1 MAHFR
6 SLAICLAA
14 GLTLAGPVR
23 AAETPPVEFA
33 SLLKCASGMGFY
45 SALTRSVPAQATAED
60 RALLTRV
67 TMVEDVL
74 KGRTDALAA
83 QIGSAE
89 ADAIGEASKAA
100 AKAQFEP
107 FTRDPQGPR
116 KVLDL
121 YRPVLEACIDRAKA
135 LSPQ

>member
-1 MAHFR
+1 MPVWR
-6 SLAICLAA
+6 RLAISLAA
-14 GLTLAGPVR
+14 GLAFAGP
-23 AAETPPVEFA
+23 AHADETPQAEFA

-45 SALTRSVPAQATAED
+45 SALTGSVPAQATAED

-74 KGRTDALAA
+74 KGRTEALAT
-83 QIGSAE
+83 QIGVAE
-89 ADAIGEASKAA
+89 ADAISEASRAA
-100 AKAQFEP
+100 ARAQFEP